1 MIGLNDKAW
10 LLDLLQTHPMEAVE
24 ASIDPRLY
32 DAYFGLGHSIS
43 LVDDPHVFKVSLAGL
58 ALGANLIK
66 MLDEQ
71 DLTGRFLDIGTGSG
85 ALALLLRSLGAT
97 EITASDLMSE
107 SVALAARNEL
117 LNFSD
122 ARITF
127 SQSDLFS
134 GLPRSGSRFDTII
147 FNPPGWRTPS
157 DEFLRQLEQ
166 SGDKNLAPG
175 AMFYGDSV
183 LLRFLLELPEHLHIK
198 GRAIIGV
205 NSLVGIQDVF
215 GCYRAAYNGTPPLS
229 FKLLERHTFP
239 LLFYSEAWHRMRVNL
254 LQEFSRWSNQNG
266 AAYTMDTH
274 GNLYWSYELIE
285 CRIRNGTKS

>member
-10 LLDLLQTHPMEAVE
+10 LLDLLHTHPIEVAKV
-24 ASIDPRLY
+24 STDTRLY
-32 DAYFGLGHSIS
+32 DAYFGLGHSIR
-43 LVDDPHVFKVSLAGL
+43 LIDDPYVFKISLAGL

-66 MLDEQ
+66 ILDEQ

-97 EITASDLMSE
+97 EIAASDLMPE

-122 ARITF
+122 ASITF

-134 GLPRSGSRFDTII
+134 GLPRSSSRFDTII

-166 SGDKNLAPG
+166 IDDKNLAPG

-183 LLRFLLELPEHLHIK
+183 LLRFLLELPEHLHAK

-215 GCYRAAYNGTPPLS
+215 GRYRVTHNGTPPLS

-239 LLFYSEAWHRMRVNL
+239 LLFYSEAWHCMRVNL
-254 LQEFSRWSNQNG
+254 LQEFSRWCDQHG
-266 AAYTMDTH
+266 AAYTMDTR

-285 CRIRNGTKS
+285 CRIRKGTKF